1 MTPRWSGE
9 QRAMLGALGLNWWPG
24 MRAESRAEPRAQAPA
39 VASVAPVVAKAPL
52 ARPVVQAPPAPVQA
66 PPSRPVAVAEVL
78 KPLTP
83 LTPVTPGAPTIGA
96 LGSVDAPTL
105 VQRVRDCR
113 ACGLCEQ
120 RRQAVPGEG
129 HAQAHWMVVGESPG
143 EPEDEQGQPF
153 VGPSGELLD
162 AMLAALDLRRSTDTP
177 ARQVFVTHAVKCRP
191 PRNRN
196 PQAEEIAAC
205 RPYLLRQIELV
216 RPRLLLALGRTAVQS
231 LLSSDEPLGRL
242 RGRVHAGPLGVP
254 VVVSYHPAYL
264 LRNPLDKARAWEDLC
279 LAADTVEAAP

>member
-24 MRAESRAEPRAQAPA
+24 LRAEPRATPPAPVLAPA
-39 VASVAPVVAKAPL
+39 VAPKGVGSL
-52 ARPVVQAPPAPVQA
+52 PPAPTPA
-66 PPSRPVAVAEVL
+66 SIRPVPVAEALRPALPVAPAAPAVPVAGAVAVDL
-78 KPLTP
+78 R
-83 LTPVTPGAPTIGA
+83 A
-96 LGSVDAPTL
+96 VDAPAL
-105 VQRVRDCR
+105 AQRVRDCR

-120 RRQAVPGEG
+120 RRQALPGEG
-129 HAQAHWMVVGESPG
+129 QLQAHWMVVGEVPG
-143 EPEDEQGQPF
+143 EAEDEQGQPF
-153 VGPSGELLD
+153 VGPSGEMLD
-162 AMLAALDLRRSTDTP
+162 AMLAALDLRRSADTP

-196 PQAEEIAAC
+196 PQPEEIAAC

-231 LLSSDEPLGRL
+231 LLGSDEPLGRL
-242 RGRVHAGPLGVP
+242 RGRVHAGPHGVP